1 MRYQTYILLALGL
14 MAGCSTTSTKPKS
27 TPVAVA
33 AEGDSGA
40 AVPQSRSLVG
50 MTRVPLIV
58 TGQNSALVN
67 CTLNGKPIVLIL
79 DTGAQGTTIDL
90 RVALA
95 AGVKTTEVPGHFA
108 RGIGAGVVQTRAS
121 ERIVLN
127 MSGFEAHL
135 YATLQDFSGLTIQHL
150 QTGKTPIVGL
160 LGFDV
165 LRGYGAVIDLQE
177 GAMYLR
183 KR

>member
-1 MRYQTYILLALGL
+1 MPTTCRVGCLLIALLA
-14 MAGCSTTSTKPKS
+14 GCASTSSAPKP
-27 TPVAVA
+27 
-33 AEGDSGA
+33 AESKTA
-40 AVPQSRSLVG
+40 TATELKSRSLEG

-58 TGQNSALVN
+58 TGQNSAVVR
-67 CTLNGKPIVLIL
+67 CTLNGQPISLIL
-79 DTGAQGTTIDL
+79 DTGAQGTVIDL
-90 RVALA
+90 RTALA
-95 AGVKTTEVPGHFA
+95 AGVKTSEVPGFFS
-108 RGIGAGVVQTRAS
+108 RGIGAGKVQMRAS
-121 ERIVLN
+121 EEIVLN
-127 MSGFEAHL
+127 MSGFEARL
-135 YATLQDFSGLTIQHL
+135 RATLQDFSGLTIQHL